1 MLQYIYPDAICLMR
15 MHHLAIPQCNISA
28 AFEPCT
34 GTHTTV
40 GMNIWVGDHTGD
52 CLGYFLTNKVGRF
65 ESVKIPK

>member
-34 GTHTTV
+34 HSSV
-40 GMNIWVGDHTGD
+40 GMNIWWVTYWD
-52 CLGYFLTNKVGRF
+52 CYSLTSEVGRF
-65 ESVKIPK
+65 EDVKIPS

>member
-40 GMNIWVGDHTGD
+40 GMNIWVGDI
-52 CLGYFLTNKVGRF
+52 LGYIQTSKVGRF